1 MPIVIVAGAKH
12 VPVATMVASS
22 AKRSAFPITETEL
35 KLIAAPAIIGL
46 SKILK
51 ERIRQARSNELIA
64 HSSQVLV
71 GQISICSF

>member
-51 ERIRQARSNELIA
+51 N
-64 HSSQVLV
+64 
-71 GQISICSF
+71 G

>member
-12 VPVATMVASS
+12 VPVANMVASS

-51 ERIRQARSNELIA
+51 N
-64 HSSQVLV
+64 
-71 GQISICSF
+71 G